1 MKTNILLLFL
11 LGFILGCSP
20 QKYNTIPAKNI
31 SNSAIS
37 TYLSKY
43 FNNTEDGLLVSTGIE
58 QIDSR
63 AISYKNTGAVNN
75 YLISVRVPYEI
86 YNKKNQLIKQ
96 GVVQEQFFSSYN
108 DSANFQDDLIT
119 ARQDMAFKLANNI
132 IKKIK

>member
-1 MKTNILLLFL
+1 MKINILLLL
-11 LGFILGCSP
+11 LLSFILGCSP
-20 QKYNTIPAKNI
+20 QKYNTIHAKNI

-43 FNNTEDGLLVSTGIE
+43 FNNTEDGLSVSTGIE

-75 YLISVRVPYEI
+75 YLISVSMPYEI

-96 GVVQEQFFSSYN
+96 GVLQEQFFSSYN

-119 ARQDMAFKLANNI
+119 ARQNMAFKLANNI